1 MRVKMK
7 TLMAGPDG
15 TRYPDKVYLV
25 SSQEGKDLIAGGY
38 AVEVKGEANA
48 AAPRAAT
55 RPQGRTATKPEAKA
69 ADGDA
74 GISDAGGDAGA
85 TNTGGDDD
93 DQESQA

>member
-1 MRVKMK
+1 
-7 TLMAGPDG
+7 MAGPEG
-15 TRYPDKVYLV
+15 TRYPDKVYSV

-38 AVEVKGEANA
+38 AEEVKGDATA
-48 AAPRAAT
+48 AAPRTAT

-74 GISDAGGDAGA
+74 GTSDAGGDAGA
-85 TNTGGDDD
+85 TDTGGDDD